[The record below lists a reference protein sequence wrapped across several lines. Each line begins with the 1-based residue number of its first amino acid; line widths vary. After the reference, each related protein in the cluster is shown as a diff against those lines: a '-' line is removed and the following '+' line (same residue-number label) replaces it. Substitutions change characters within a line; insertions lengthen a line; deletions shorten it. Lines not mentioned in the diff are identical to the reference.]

1 MPLPIVA
8 PAPIVA
14 AHVEHF
20 RDLFENHCQFEHFQ
34 RRFVI
39 LTPPAMKAHPEPYAA
54 ILRN

>member
-1 MPLPIVA
+1 MQLPIVA
-8 PAPIVA
+8 PALIVA

-39 LTPPAMKAHPEPYAA
+39 LTPPAMTK
-54 ILRN
+54 RTRSRMRRF